1 MALFLALFP
10 SLCRRVP
17 LLSRCAWVNRVQGGR
32 ISLLC
37 LSMPASLT
45 QSCFVLR
52 PHLVQSRY
60 RAHHACASRCVCCT
74 FRLQSRDAVVIKR
87 AVWGCA
93 GVLHHTS
100 LRINKLKHP
109 SGQAGGLVLLFS
121 SLREVANQN
130 FSFSFLG

>member
-10 SLCRRVP
+10 SLCRRVL

-32 ISLLC
+32 ISLLS

-60 RAHHACASRCVCCT
+60 RAITSALLGVFAARSG
-74 FRLQSRDAVVIKR
+74 FRAEML
-87 AVWGCA
+87 
-93 GVLHHTS
+93 S
-100 LRINKLKHP
+100 L
-109 SGQAGGLVLLFS
+109 
-121 SLREVANQN
+121 
-130 FSFSFLG
+130 